1 MTVSVAIITFFILI
15 LLTTCIYISR
25 LNLTLNEPFGNM
37 TVFRT
42 SNSYKSYPPPHSV
55 GSSETATAHA
65 PASSNGCADE
75 AILKNLGAGQ
85 PTGGDL
91 FNAASS
97 ETEAVYKPL
106 GDFTALDDSIQHDN
120 ILEDGLIIYS
130 SKFVSGHAPY
140 LGILRLKNRPTTCDL
155 GYRVYRGPRVRHCRH
170 FLNCPSVANSP
181 SQRASALVESLV
193 HGSSKDV
200 PPPLQSASLIGL
212 LDDPV
217 DL

>member
-1 MTVSVAIITFFILI
+1 VLTSAGGCVAALQEGLENSDVFMA
-15 LLTTCIYISR
+15 
-25 LNLTLNEPFGNM
+25 LNLLLRAAHLVMCVANFELAN
-37 TVFRT
+37 
-42 SNSYKSYPPPHSV
+42 YKRAMSCLKELLYDFSRVSKIAMCAATRPHPSRFSMRPRKSSSV
-55 GSSETATAHA
+55 
-65 PASSNGCADE
+65 
-75 AILKNLGAGQ
+75 
-85 PTGGDL
+85 
-91 FNAASS
+91 
-97 ETEAVYKPL
+97 
-106 GDFTALDDSIQHDN
+106 
-120 ILEDGLIIYS
+120 YS

-200 PPPLQSASLIGL
+200 PPPLQSAGLIGL